1 MISLD
6 INGKRFEV
14 DVPPDVP
21 LLWVIR
27 EHLKLTGTK
36 YGCGIAMCGACTV
49 HVNGKAERSCQFPVG
64 EAQGK
69 TITTIEGLPE
79 DHPVKRAWILEQ
91 VPQCGYCQ
99 PGQIMQAAALLV
111 EDPNPSDEKIMKA
124 MEGVLCRCG
133 TYPRIIKAIKRAAK
147 EVRKL

>member
-133 TYPRIIKAIKRAAK
+133 TYPRIMKAIRRAAK
-147 EVRKL
+147 EAKKS